1 MQFLQLILISK
12 TINENYIESV
22 NFNRKTL
29 KMKKLT
35 FALIA
40 TTVFSMG
47 AVNAQTADSKFYGG
61 AEIGSSKLD
70 NETGTTTSALVR
82 AYGGSASATQD
93 AAVRNFRIFGGYTV
107 NENLDFELGYIQTS
121 NFGISAT
128 GRSSGGVNY
137 AISAS
142 AKYSGLDYSA
152 VIRPSV
158 ASGYNNLFARIGFTN
173 YTGDVT
179 GSASAGGSTFT
190 STSSASGTGELFG
203 IGYDAKLDNGMSIR
217 TSINRLTKIAGESD
231 NSATVISIGLM
242 NRF

>member
-1 MQFLQLILISK
+1 
-12 TINENYIESV
+12 
-22 NFNRKTL
+22 
-29 KMKKLT
+29 MKKQT

-40 TTVFSMG
+40 IAILGMSS
-47 AVNAQTADSKFYGG
+47 VNAQTADSKFYAG
-61 AEIGSSKLD
+61 AEIGSSQLD
-70 NETGTTTSALVR
+70 NETGTLTSALVR
-82 AYGGSASATQD
+82 AYGGTASATQD
-93 AAVRNFRIFGGYTV
+93 ASVRDFRIFGGYTV
-107 NENLDFELGYIQTS
+107 NENLGLELGYLQTS
-121 NFGISAT
+121 TFGINAT

-158 ASGYNNLFARIGFTN
+158 ASGYNNFFARIGLTN

-190 STSSASGTGELFG
+190 STSSLSGTGEIFG

-217 TSINRLTKIAGESD
+217 TSVNRLTKIAGDSD
-231 NSATVISIGLM
+231 NSATAISIGLM